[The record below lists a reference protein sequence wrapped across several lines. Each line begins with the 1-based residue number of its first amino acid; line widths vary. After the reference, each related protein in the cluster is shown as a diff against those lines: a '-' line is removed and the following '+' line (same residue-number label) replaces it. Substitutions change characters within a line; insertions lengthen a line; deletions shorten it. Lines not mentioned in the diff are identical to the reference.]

1 MSLNVNILGINLGFS
16 FEDKMV
22 EKKMQEYLGIFEV
35 NRTSPKH
42 TFSIRKDT
50 ILLDGVTMD
59 SGFSPE
65 LPIIIIIRLFV
76 CIKNLLLREID
87 NYLLIHAGVVQRD
100 GKAYIFPADG
110 GGGKST
116 LVAWLFSEGCEVLSD
131 DVGLISLKDG
141 LIYPYPLPIK
151 LLNPPREVIT
161 SLLKN
166 RDIIVEHFEFS
177 EGILYY
183 IRYKNPPLTGCKIGS
198 FIFPR
203 RIKTKDVCIRP
214 LNKKELLLRLIPH
227 CNNLYFQSREAYSFL
242 FKLIEKISGY
252 EFIYGGIENLKG
264 WSFLP
269 THEIQNIT

>member
-65 LPIIIIIRLFV
+65 LPIIIIRLFV

-87 NYLLIHAGVVQRD
+87 DYLLIHAGVVQRD

-116 LVAWLFSEGCEVLSD
+116 LVTWLFSEGCEVLSD
-131 DVGLISLKDG
+131 ELGLISLKDG
-141 LIYPYPLPIK
+141 LAYPYPLPIK
-151 LLNPPREVIT
+151 LLNPSREII
-161 SLLKN
+161 SFLLEN
-166 RDIIVEHFEFS
+166 TDIIVDRFEFS

-183 IRYKNPPLTGCKIGS
+183 IRYKNPPLTGCKISS

-203 RIKTKDVCIRP
+203 RTKTKKVCIRP
-214 LNKKELLLRLIPH
+214 LNKKELLLKLIPH
-227 CNNLYFQSREAYSFL
+227 CNNLYFQSREIYGFL
-242 FKLIEKISGY
+242 FKLIEKVPGY
-252 EFIYGGIENLKG
+252 ELIYGGIEDLKG
-264 WSFLP
+264 CSFLP
-269 THEIQNIT
+269 THEARNT